1 MVEEEEEML
10 RKRRKKKK
18 VVVMPRDSYRNS
30 LKKKKV
36 FLPLCK
42 NLTLLLPSRSSCCN
56 KSCEHAWGL
65 FSSSSS
71 SSSSSFYL
79 ALFYFIFLPLPA
91 SSFSFLSA
99 GGDQQSPLLTVPLA
113 AAAERQ
119 VSVSTC

>member
-42 NLTLLLPSRSSCCN
+42 NLTLLLPSRSSRCN
-56 KSCEHAWGL
+56 KYCEHDWGL
-65 FSSSSS
+65 FFLFFSSSSS
-71 SSSSSFYL
+71 FFYL
-79 ALFYFIFLPLPA
+79 AFFLPLPA